1 VRLLDVP
8 RALTA
13 RGWFTDGDL
22 VLDVDDPIRGE
33 HGRYLLT
40 VRDGKADCIPTDR
53 EPDLSLDVSDLGSVY
68 LGGTAQ
74 STLVRAG
81 HIRAR
86 RPGAAT
92 LADTPLPRRAL
103 PALPALVLTA
113 RPPTLRVDRPLTATA
128 AASCA
133 CRAL

>member
-1 VRLLDVP
+1 
-8 RALTA
+8 
-13 RGWFTDGDL
+13 
-22 VLDVDDPIRGE
+22 
-33 HGRYLLT
+33 LLT

-68 LGGTAQ
+68 LGGTAP

-81 HIRAR
+81 HIRATAQA
-86 RPGAAT
+86 RPPS
-92 LADTPLPRRAL
+92 LTPSSAPSA

-128 AASCA
+128 AASRA